1 MTAIKT
7 CRIDM
12 RVTEKERSLLRQLAQ
27 KSNMTLSHFLLRAA
41 FNVPIT
47 VYEVDP
53 QVIIKPLLGLQRHY
67 NNIRFNLQQEDAL
80 TSVIA
85 PQYEEEIQALWQLL
99 ARARPAKVPSGA

>member
-12 RVTEKERSLLRQLAQ
+12 RVTEEEHSLLRQLAQ
-27 KSNMTLSHFLLRAA
+27 KSNMT
-41 FNVPIT
+41 

-53 QVIIKPLLGLQRHY
+53 HVIIKPLLGLQRHY
-67 NNIRFNLQQEDAL
+67 NNIRFNLQQEGAL